1 MRGAACSGYVPSHV
15 TVQMADLHMHTNQAP
30 NVPTR
35 ESGFTMLEVLVS
47 LAMVAI
53 LAAIAM
59 PNLREF
65 QVNSSVTANTN
76 DLVAALSLA
85 RIEAVKRGRDV
96 EMLAEG
102 GDWSNGWVLRVVDE
116 TEPLTTRGALDPN
129 YRIQSAATGAG
140 ADPTRIVF
148 APTGAL
154 RQATGF
160 TYNVCRPTSMPGN
173 DKSRR
178 VTVNG
183 SGSLSTRRDTTGSPA
198 GSCG

>member
-1 MRGAACSGYVPSHV
+1 
-15 TVQMADLHMHTNQAP
+15 
-30 NVPTR
+30 
-35 ESGFTMLEVLVS
+35 MLELIIAV
-47 LAMVAI
+47 AMLSI
-53 LAAIAM
+53 LAALAM

-65 QVNSSVTANTN
+65 QVNSSVTAHTN

-96 EMLAEG
+96 EMFAEG

-116 TEPLTTRGALDPN
+116 TEPLSARGALDPE
-129 YRIQSAATGAG
+129 YRIQSAATGGG

-154 RQATGF
+154 RQATSF
-160 TYNVCRPTSMPGN
+160 TYNVCRPTFMPGN

-183 SGSLSTRRDTTGSPA
+183 SGSLSTRRDTSGSPA